1 MSVNSSFDVADVPLL
16 PTWILVTEAAEILSV
31 SKQAVH
37 GMIRNNEFESLHKI
51 KQSDGNYI
59 YVIDRDEVQ
68 RKADERAS
76 KILGTIPTPMA
87 G

>member
-16 PTWILVTEAAEILSV
+16 PTWILVTEAAEILGV

-37 GMIRNNEFESLHKI
+37 GMIRQGEFETLHKI

-59 YVIDRDEVQ
+59 YVIDRNEVEE
-68 RKADERAS
+68 RANERAS
-76 KILGTIPTPMA
+76 KLLGSIPTPLA